1 MRTAIAEKSGGNTT
15 RAEPEGNDFNATVTS
30 RGGNH
35 MSKNKTARL
44 LSMLLTLILIVS
56 GIAISPTQA
65 AAASK
70 TKVGDACY
78 TILSENSA
86 TAEYA
91 KPTKK
96 TCTTTTIPDTVK
108 IGKKT
113 YKVTSIAANAF
124 KGCSKLK
131 KVTIGKNVTK
141 IGKKAFYGCK
151 NLKTI
156 KINTTKLTKKSV
168 GSKAFAKINA
178 KAVVTVPKNKL
189 KAYKTI
195 LKGAGLNGKGQK
207 VKGEAGN
214 KHINEYN
221 PSESQFDEG
230 GTGFSMVK
238 LESGNDKRIDDDT
251 NIFTAGDSFEI
262 TSQCRLLPPVYG
274 YWMKDSR
281 KIENRAWMMCMGCR
295 EYYPND
301 MAFAM
306 HEGAGMA
313 KNGVDNMACRSGHF
327 ILGWTTPSAGPKD
340 TWYFVPDDNPCSLT
354 LTYRLPDGVS
364 CNKEDISV
372 SRTNSASDQDNGIYL
387 PDIDLTSICK
397 ITTVANTI
405 TITFDNI
412 KQMPLY
418 ERFDVDAYLKDMGY
432 YDGYASKETLLSHRY
447 QIKVKFNGLITENIE
462 QDSRLECNM
471 AYSYKGSGMDKT
483 FSRSIHTAAMQV
495 ANTDADGNSLT
506 GAEFDLYRTRYNYS
520 GSIGT
525 SEWELL
531 AGGLHAGDVVKGLG
545 MGSADWENEYRLV
558 QTKAPNGYTLA
569 QPVEFTVKIDTTSG
583 KTVITAADSWEDD
596 ELPVKDGVITVT
608 VVNAGGETGSSS
620 SSTPTKESDTETASK
635 DTNSSS
641 SDGIPTG
648 GSTADDRDKA
658 STVLVSYY
666 KNGVRH
672 SYAIHKE
679 DKIDSDGMLDTA
691 KYVKSY
697 ATGGFADCK
706 LEKLTINGEAV
717 SSLPAKV
724 PAGTEI
730 CYYYVTR

>member
-1 MRTAIAEKSGGNTT
+1 ME
-15 RAEPEGNDFNATVTS
+15 
-30 RGGNH
+30 
-35 MSKNKTARL
+35 
-44 LSMLLTLILIVS
+44 
-56 GIAISPTQA
+56 
-65 AAASK
+65 
-70 TKVGDACY
+70 
-78 TILSENSA
+78 
-86 TAEYA
+86 
-91 KPTKK
+91 
-96 TCTTTTIPDTVK
+96 
-108 IGKKT
+108 
-113 YKVTSIAANAF
+113 
-124 KGCSKLK
+124 
-131 KVTIGKNVTK
+131 
-141 IGKKAFYGCK
+141 
-151 NLKTI
+151 
-156 KINTTKLTKKSV
+156 
-168 GSKAFAKINA
+168 
-178 KAVVTVPKNKL
+178 
-189 KAYKTI
+189 
-195 LKGAGLNGKGQK
+195 
-207 VKGEAGN
+207 GEAKN

-221 PSESQFDEG
+221 PLESQFDES
-230 GTGFSMVK
+230 GTGFSMMK
-238 LESGNDKRIDDDT
+238 LESGNNKRIDGDT

-262 TSQCRLLPPVYG
+262 TSQCQMLPPVYG

-281 KIENRAWMMCMGCR
+281 KIENRSWVMCMGCK
-295 EYYPND
+295 EFYPNY
-301 MAFAM
+301 MALAM
-306 HEGAGMA
+306 HAGYGMA
-313 KNGVDNMACRSGHF
+313 KNGVDNEGCNSGHHL
-327 ILGWTTPSAGPKD
+327 IGESGTASRGPLD
-340 TWYFVPDDNPCSLT
+340 TWYFVPDNDPCSLT
-354 LTYRLPDGVS
+354 LTYKLPAGVS

-372 SRTNSASDQDNGIYL
+372 SRTNSASDEDNGIYL

-397 ITTVANTI
+397 ITTAGNTI

-432 YDGYASKETLLSHRY
+432 YDGYESKETLLSQRY

-495 ANTDADGNSLT
+495 ANTDADGNDLT

-525 SEWELL
+525 SDWELL

-558 QTKAPNGYTLA
+558 QTKAPNGCTLA

-583 KTVITAADSWEDD
+583 KTVITATDSWEDD
-596 ELPVKDGVITVT
+596 ELPVRDGVITVT
-608 VVNAGGETGSSS
+608 VVNASGETGSSS
-620 SSTPTKESDTETASK
+620 SSTPTEESATDTASK
-635 DTNSSS
+635 DTSVSSS
-641 SDGIPTG
+641 NGIPTG
-648 GSTADDRDKA
+648 GSAADDRDKT

-666 KNGVRH
+666 KDGVR
-672 SYAIHKE
+672 SFYAIHKE
-679 DKIDSDGMLDTA
+679 DEIDSDRMLDTA

-706 LEKLTINGEAV
+706 LEKLTIDGEAV

>member
-1 MRTAIAEKSGGNTT
+1 
-15 RAEPEGNDFNATVTS
+15 
-30 RGGNH
+30 
-35 MSKNKTARL
+35 MSKNKIAQFLAL
-44 LSMLLTLILIVS
+44 LLALTLFVT
-56 GIAISPTQA
+56 GITISPTQV

-70 TKVGDACY
+70 TKVGDAYY
-78 TILSENSA
+78 TIVSENSA
-86 TAEYA
+86 TAEYV

-96 TCTTTTIPDTVK
+96 TCTSAAIPNEVK

-113 YKVTSIAANAF
+113 YKVTSIASNAF

-131 KVTIGKNVTK
+131 KVTIGKNVGK

-151 NLKTI
+151 NLRTI

-195 LKGAGLNGKGQK
+195 LKKAGLNGKGQK
-207 VKGEAGN
+207 VKGEAKN
-214 KHINEYN
+214 KCINEYN
-221 PSESQFDEG
+221 PSESQFDES
-230 GTGFSMVK
+230 GTGFSMMK
-238 LESGNDKRIDDDT
+238 LESGNDKRIDGDT
-251 NIFTAGDSFEI
+251 SIFTAGDSFEI
-262 TSQCRLLPPVYG
+262 TSQCQMLSPVYG

-281 KIENRAWMMCMGCR
+281 KIKNRPWVMCMGCK
-295 EYYPND
+295 EFYPNYT
-301 MAFAM
+301 AFAM
-306 HEGAGMA
+306 HEGSGMA
-313 KNGVDNMACRSGHF
+313 KNGTENCNSGHH
-327 ILGWTTPSAGPKD
+327 ILGQTTPSSGPQD
-340 TWYFVPDDNPCSLT
+340 TWYFVPDDDPCSLT
-354 LTYRLPDGVS
+354 LTYKLPTGVS
-364 CNKEDISV
+364 CNKDDISV

-432 YDGYASKETLLSHRY
+432 YDGYESKETLLSQRY

-525 SEWELL
+525 SDWELL

-558 QTKAPNGYTLA
+558 QTKAPNGCTLA

-583 KTVITAADSWEDD
+583 KTIITAADSWEDD
-596 ELPVKDGVITVT
+596 ELPVRDGVITVT
-608 VVNAGGETGSSS
+608 VVNAGGESGSSY
-620 SSTPTKESDTETASK
+620 SSTPTEESAADTASK
-635 DTNSSS
+635 DTSSSS

-648 GSTADDRDKA
+648 GSAADNRDKA
-658 STVLVSYY
+658 NTVLVSYY
-666 KNGVRH
+666 KNGARH

-679 DKIDSDGMLDTA
+679 DELDSDGMLDTA

-706 LEKLTINGEAV
+706 LEKLKVDGQTV
-717 SSLPAKV
+717 TSLPAKV

-730 CYYYVTR
+730 SYYYVSM